1 MNTTL
6 NKTSQYYRCVGT
18 LSEMNLKRE
27 PTKITLKENGKE
39 VGTANGERIMG
50 NIAVETEHGVHTFN
64 VYAQNLTAKGK
75 EAKQWKM
82 YCDMLDWNPKIGGKS
97 EEEPTLVNVKG
108 TVEINDYPD
117 PKSPGTVRT
126 GLRWRVSRAN
136 TKVVPDEPTGATL
149 KATLFIASIK
159 EEVRNEEETGRLIV
173 TLYGANNNGACF
185 PVEAIVEEEMA
196 DDFANSYEVGMTV
209 PLELE
214 LVSRHIGG
222 NKGGK
227 KKFGRSSDVSVNNGF
242 DIQELIIVGGEDEIE
257 EPDELTTEDEDGNEV
272 EVKTQWINPKTMK
285 LAIKERNNMLEALKK
300 AGYQPKT
307 KAANTTK
314 NSLAEAKKASKVG
327 KVTHPVDDCPFDID
341 DDFDF

>member
-64 VYAQNLTAKGK
+64 VYAQNLTAKGE

-97 EEEPTLVNVKG
+97 GEEPTLVNVEG
-108 TVEINDYPD
+108 TVEINDYVGQD
-117 PKSPGTVRT
+117 SKVKS
-126 GLRWRVSRAN
+126 GLRWRVGRAN
-136 TKVVPDEPTGATL
+136 TKVNPDDPTGTTL
-149 KATLFIASIK
+149 KATLFVAGMK

-185 PVEAIVEEEMA
+185 PVEAIVDEEMA
-196 DDFANSYEVGMTV
+196 DDFASSYEVGMTV

-285 LAIKERNNMLEALKK
+285 LAIKERNNMLEALEK
-300 AGYQPKT
+300 AGYQPKA

-327 KVTHPVDDCPFDID
+327 KVSHPVDVVPFDID
-341 DDFDF
+341 DFDF